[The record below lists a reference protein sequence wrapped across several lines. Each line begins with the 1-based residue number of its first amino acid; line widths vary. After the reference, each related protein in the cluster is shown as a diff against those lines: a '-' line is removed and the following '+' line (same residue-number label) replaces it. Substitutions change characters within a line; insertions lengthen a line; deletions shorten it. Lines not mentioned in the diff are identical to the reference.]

1 MLEEL
6 LGRVDLTPVAAAGD
20 WRERLIQVLF
30 SGTHIRFGEP
40 GLAQSALVT
49 RPNGPLPQPGRGEA
63 LVGFSVLINGIAS
76 TPRSQ
81 PRPSRTEHRSA
92 RAGGRAEGPGIGHP
106 MTLLL
111 RQPLDHD
118 H

>member
-6 LGRVDLTPVAAAGD
+6 LGRGRPDPG
-20 WRERLIQVLF
+20 RGGRRLARTAHRVLF

-76 TPRSQ
+76 TP
-81 PRPSRTEHRSA
+81 PKSA
-92 RAGGRAEGPGIGHP
+92 PAE
-106 MTLLL
+106 
-111 RQPLDHD
+111 QD
-118 H
+118 